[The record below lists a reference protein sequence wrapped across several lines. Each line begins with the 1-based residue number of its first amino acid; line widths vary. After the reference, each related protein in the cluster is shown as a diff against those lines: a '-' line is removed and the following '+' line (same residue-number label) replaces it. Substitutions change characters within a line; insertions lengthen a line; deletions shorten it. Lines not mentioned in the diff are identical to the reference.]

1 MAGYAADDELAGG
14 EAGPG
19 LGAKAPPV
27 ELTFTERLNGV
38 DWGDVPRSEPDS
50 GIGAHAADTEYPAEF
65 GTGYSGDHS
74 AAAHGIPDYSVPG
87 FAYGE
92 QDGGGMDEGFGW
104 LLGPFG
110 QHERL
115 PEPPPMVVDDFGDDA
130 AMVRPYAWTRGRT
143 RANYD
148 LKLETLV
155 STTEQGQDETLLP
168 QLEHRAVSSLC
179 RYPLSVAEVAAKL
192 SIPLGVARVILSD
205 MAELGLISIHRT
217 FADDDIAAHLVL
229 MERVLSGLRRL

>member
-1 MAGYAADDELAGG
+1 MSAHEADDERTGRRAGG
-14 EAGPG
+14 G
-19 LGAKAPPV
+19 LGAQAPPPDDV
-27 ELTFTERLNGV
+27 GPTPDEPVFVTEYV
-38 DWGDVPRSEPDS
+38 DS
-50 GIGAHAADTEYPAEF
+50 GFGSMVSVGEPKVEPRPRIDELVGEAA
-65 GTGYSGDHS
+65 
-74 AAAHGIPDYSVPG
+74 
-87 FAYGE
+87 
-92 QDGGGMDEGFGW
+92 
-104 LLGPFG
+104 L
-110 QHERL
+110 
-115 PEPPPMVVDDFGDDA
+115 
-130 AMVRPYAWTRGRT
+130 VRPYAWTRGRT

-155 STTEQGQDETLLP
+155 SATELAADDGRLR
-168 QLEHRAVSSLC
+168 QLEHREVSALC